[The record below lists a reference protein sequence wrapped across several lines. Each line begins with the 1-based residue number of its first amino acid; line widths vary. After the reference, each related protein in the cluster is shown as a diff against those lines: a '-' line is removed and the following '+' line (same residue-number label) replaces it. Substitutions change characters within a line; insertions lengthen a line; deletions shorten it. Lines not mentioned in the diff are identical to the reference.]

1 MQPPRNA
8 DPDRVAALLAL
19 VDGTLAAH
27 LGTERGAAVAAEL
40 RERAAGFGDHLL
52 GGVNPAREDASPA
65 WDAARAAAYA
75 PTEGTG
81 AVHLELGTFTAFP
94 AARVEEL
101 VAGDGLSEFI
111 RLDADPQYPCDVV
124 ADATAMPFGSATI
137 DRVASNS
144 VLEHIAYPH
153 EVLRE
158 THRVLRPGGVM
169 VVVMP
174 FVWHQHG
181 YPNDYV
187 RLTPGF
193 FERVCPE
200 VGFTDVQV
208 DVDTSGGLYN
218 VLHNAAKMAGVQD
231 GRPETAAMRE
241 LHELVITLLGT
252 LIPLDRHFTEG
263 GRYWFHSVRV
273 LARKPGSF
281 VPQGRRREAGRPF
294 ADRAL
299 DLLAD
304 PETRTPLRREG
315 SRLVAPLTGTA
326 YEVARDGAVNF
337 LEPRVARPPAGS
349 RVRAAARRVLR

>member
-1 MQPPRNA
+1 MQAPRNA
-8 DPDRVAALLAL
+8 DPERVAALLRL
-19 VDGTLAAH
+19 VDDVLAAH
-27 LGTERGAAVAAEL
+27 LGPERGAAAAAEL
-40 RERAAGFGDHLL
+40 RERAGAFGDHLL
-52 GGVNPAREDASPA
+52 GGVNPAREDASA
-65 WDAARAAAYA
+65 TWDQARAAAYA
-75 PTEGTG
+75 PTERTG
-81 AVHLELGTFTAFP
+81 AVHLELGTFTAFGD
-94 AARVEEL
+94 ARVEEL

-124 ADATAMPFGSATI
+124 ADATAMPFGSGTI

-200 VGFTDVQV
+200 VGFTGVEV

-218 VLHNAAKMAGVQD
+218 VLHNAAKMAGVED

-273 LARKPGSF
+273 LARKPGTF
-281 VPQGRRREAGRPF
+281 VPQGRPRQAGRPF
-294 ADRAL
+294 AERAL

-304 PETRTPLRREG
+304 PETKTPLRREG
-315 SRLVAPLTGTA
+315 SRLVAPFTGVS
-326 YEVARDGAVNF
+326 YPVGRDGAVNF
-337 LEPRVARPPAGS
+337 LEPRAARPPVGS
-349 RVRAAARRVLR
+349 RVKAAARRVLR